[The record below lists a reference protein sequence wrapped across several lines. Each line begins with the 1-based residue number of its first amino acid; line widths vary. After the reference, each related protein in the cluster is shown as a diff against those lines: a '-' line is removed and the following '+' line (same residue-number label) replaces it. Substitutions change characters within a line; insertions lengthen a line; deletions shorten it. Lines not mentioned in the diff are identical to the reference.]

1 MLLQYGTMLVTLLS
15 LHLFFYFI
23 FIYYCSKMDKENR
36 TSAKAA
42 NKLKEIR
49 ARKWEAVS
57 KDLSDWGV
65 PVKNCQR
72 YISDYGQF
80 SSIIIDK

>member
-1 MLLQYGTMLVTLLS
+1 
-15 LHLFFYFI
+15 
-23 FIYYCSKMDKENR
+23 MDKENR